1 MNFAGILYIP
11 VPKTQGSSSGT
22 ETGSDPDSGS
32 EATSWGYFSG
42 KKNGELLFLDPGE
55 HPESCILVHD
65 RVRKNP
71 VWPFVQNEIYQRG
84 EKCWLIIFCSQGRR
98 ISTTFGSL
106 ISPDLAESGVSIFVL
121 WQMCLIADSS

>member
-11 VPKTQGSSSGT
+11 VPKKQGSSSGT

-32 EATSWGYFSG
+32 EGTIWGYFSG
-42 KKNGELLFLDPGE
+42 KKSGELLFLDPE
-55 HPESCILVHD
+55 EDSESRILVHNQ
-65 RVRKNP
+65 VRKNP

-84 EKCWLIIFCSQGRR
+84 KKCWLIFFCSQGRR

-106 ISPDLAESGVSIFVL
+106 ISPDLAESGVSISVL
-121 WQMCLIADSS
+121 WQMSPIADSS